1 MSRDLRPSK
10 RLAFGKYIEVNVKYW
25 VESVDSCDDKT
36 KMLKHI
42 INFGL
47 DFLLPIKKKILI
59 NNDPPWM
66 TKSLKQLIRRRE
78 KAFALND
85 LDSFKKLRNQV
96 NRERKS
102 CRKRF
107 Y

>member
-1 MSRDLRPSK
+1 
-10 RLAFGKYIEVNVKYW
+10 
-25 VESVDSCDDKT
+25 
-36 KMLKHI
+36 MLEHI

-47 DFLLPIKKKILI
+47 DFLLAIKKKSLI
-59 NNDPPWM
+59 NNEPPWM
-66 TKSLKQLIRRRE
+66 TKSLKQQIHRRE

-85 LDSFKKLRNQV
+85 LDSFQKLRNQV

-107 Y
+107 LSKQS